1 MHVIKDYVLPTMSP
15 TNDTTKGYKV
25 DYNTYGTDYG
35 AINKWRHSCKVVET
49 QTKSDGIFI
58 VTPNIYPTKNKHIT
72 AI

>member
-1 MHVIKDYVLPTMSP
+1 MYCQLCHQRTIQQ
-15 TNDTTKGYKV
+15 NDTKV

-35 AINKWRHSCKVVET
+35 AIKKWRHSCIVVET

-58 VTPNIYPTKNKHIT
+58 NTPNIYPTKNKHIT